1 MSLKEKCAGE
11 LELHKPGM
19 LGALLPWRRFF
30 FQLAE
35 TEGGSRLYQYA
46 SSRDQADGK
55 AAPSSYDLGMVD
67 DIVEPLASPR
77 AWFEL
82 WFSNGAVLR
91 LRSDAEHWGTWV
103 AHFIVA
109 CPRVRQRLSSTLGSD
124 TEQSVAQGNSPQQL
138 RGEEVRSLRAAA
150 LTVPEV
156 ALIVGSHPDFAPYE
170 AAPGE
175 AADPLHPHVHQL
187 VGHIN
192 DIKDTLGGHGQSA
205 SMVEDRLAHLEDGIR
220 ANHQEA
226 NKALADLTGIVGVIA
241 GNVGNVV
248 SQEADLSAT
257 LTTVLTHVGAV
268 GARVEE
274 NTLRVRSDIAAL
286 KASVEHVEKL
296 CLGLSP
302 KVVVPVGGS
311 VGKGVLPRG
320 ALSPLPSSS
329 SSSTFGSTSGGENG
343 LGGSALGGEILS
355 AVMNHSRAMDE
366 GLAHVIAKQ
375 RASEDAL
382 ASVNATLA
390 DIARAMVE
398 LSNRQ
403 EALWKAV
410 NHSSGGHTSPSAG
423 TATAHAHSH
432 QQQQP
437 THYNPRAP
445 PPPSATL
452 HHESS
457 SGAGGSSGAA
467 PPAASSSSSSPRAP
481 TDGMATLRA
490 QQRDLLAELSRST
503 GIDLTASQSV
513 IGAMSRIPLSIRS
526 RADVQQLLGRLRVLD
541 SALAGDGSK

>member
-35 TEGGSRLYQYA
+35 TEGGSRLYQYG

-82 WFSNGAVLR
+82 WFSNGAVVR

-109 CPRVRQRLSSTLGSD
+109 CPRVRQRLSSTLGAD
-124 TEQSVAQGNSPQQL
+124 TEQSVALGNSPQQL
-138 RGEEVRSLRAAA
+138 RGEEVRSLRSAA
-150 LTVPEV
+150 LSVPEV
-156 ALIVGSHPDFAPYE
+156 ALIVGSHPDFAPPAPVPEE
-170 AAPGE
+170 AV
-175 AADPLHPHVHQL
+175 DPLHPHVHHL

-205 SMVEDRLAHLEDGIR
+205 SMLEDRLAHLEDGLR
-220 ANHQEA
+220 ANHQES

-311 VGKGVLPRG
+311 GGKGVLPRG
-320 ALSPLPSSS
+320 ALSPLPASSLT
-329 SSSTFGSTSGGENG
+329 SSTFGSTSGGENG

-375 RASEDAL
+375 KASEDAL
-382 ASVNATLA
+382 SSVNATLA

-410 NHSSGGHTSPSAG
+410 NHGSGGHTSPSAG

-445 PPPSATL
+445 PPPSAAP
-452 HHESS
+452 HHES
-457 SGAGGSSGAA
+457 A
-467 PPAASSSSSSPRAP
+467 PPAASSSSSSSPRAP

>member
-35 TEGGSRLYQYA
+35 TEGGSRLYQYG

-82 WFSNGAVLR
+82 WFSNGAVVR

-109 CPRVRQRLSSTLGSD
+109 CPRVRQRLSSTLGAD
-124 TEQSVAQGNSPQQL
+124 KEQSVAHGNSPQQL
-138 RGEEVRSLRAAA
+138 RGEEVRSLRSAA
-150 LTVPEV
+150 LSVPEV
-156 ALIVGSHPDFAPYE
+156 ALIVGSHPDFAPP
-170 AAPGE
+170 APVPE
-175 AADPLHPHVHQL
+175 EVVDPLHPHVHHL

-205 SMVEDRLAHLEDGIR
+205 SMLEDRLAHLEDGLR
-220 ANHQEA
+220 ANHQES

-248 SQEADLSAT
+248 SQEAELSAT
-257 LTTVLTHVGAV
+257 LNTVLTHVGAV

-274 NTLRVRSDIAAL
+274 NTLRVRSDIAAFKTSL
-286 KASVEHVEKL
+286 EHVEKL

-311 VGKGVLPRG
+311 GKGVLPRG
-320 ALSPLPSSS
+320 ALSPLPSS
-329 SSSTFGSTSGGENG
+329 GAAGGEQ
-343 LGGSALGGEILS
+343 SALGGEILT

-366 GLAHVIAKQ
+366 GLSHVIARQK
-375 RASEDAL
+375 ASEDAL

-410 NHSSGGHTSPSAG
+410 SHGSPSA
-423 TATAHAHSH
+423 ATAHAHSH
-432 QQQQP
+432 QQQP

-445 PPPSATL
+445 PPSSAAS
-452 HHESS
+452 HEAAAGGASS
-457 SGAGGSSGAA
+457 SS
-467 PPAASSSSSSPRAP
+467 AASASASSSSSPRAP

-503 GIDLTASQSV
+503 GIDLTSSQSV